1 MDKIINTVVGGRYYV
16 LENIGTGGSSCVY
29 KVKDVYTSKMFA
41 LKQYITSDPANREK
55 LLEGM
60 EKELNALKH
69 CSHPVLPKIFNL
81 IKEDGRFSSASK
93 RKLGI

>member
-55 LLEGM
+55 L
-60 EKELNALKH
+60 
-69 CSHPVLPKIFNL
+69 
-81 IKEDGRFSSASK
+81 
-93 RKLGI
+93 